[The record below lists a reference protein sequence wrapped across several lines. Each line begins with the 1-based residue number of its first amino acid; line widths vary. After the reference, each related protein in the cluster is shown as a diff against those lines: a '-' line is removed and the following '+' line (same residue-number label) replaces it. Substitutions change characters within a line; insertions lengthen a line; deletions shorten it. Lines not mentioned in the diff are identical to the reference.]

1 MLFAVAALLVFG
13 TAATGG
19 WLWFTGERGAT
30 RSAPALCDRLA
41 ETTGLD
47 EAIVTLDVT
56 RLGPLV
62 AALERASTVAPADIL
77 GPLTT
82 LTEFVVEVTDEVRA
96 EPADKQGAL
105 TEALAARQDRIDTV
119 TAAGTAVEQWSRDNC
134 GSALRST
141 TTRR

>member
-1 MLFAVAALLVFG
+1 MDRAHAPRSRLMAA
-13 TAATGG
+13 
-19 WLWFTGERGAT
+19 
-30 RSAPALCDRLA
+30 APALCA
-41 ETTGLD
+41 
-47 EAIVTLDVT
+47 
-56 RLGPLV
+56 
-62 AALERASTVAPADIL
+62 AALIVGTAGCGPPVADAPRSWIYGPGTMRIHPITRVAPATS
-77 GPLTT
+77 GSAGQ
-82 LTEFVVEVTDEVRA
+82 VQVRVEVTDEVRA